1 VELTDT
7 DPPHL
12 TAGYTAPALAG
23 QTNEP
28 VAWIGGVTA
37 AVTSL
42 VAGTFNLLQVANIIH
57 LSGDQLA
64 GLNTSFGTIVT
75 SAGTIVGILL
85 MRNRVKPMS
94 DLLDHG

>member
-1 VELTDT
+1 MSVTNDPLTGEHIPGTPVELT
-7 DPPHL
+7 
-12 TAGYTAPALAG
+12 
-23 QTNEP
+23 EP